1 MYVPFPSGRLV
12 LAGAVALAAATPTSA
27 EARGWETAGDI
38 GRNVLVGAA
47 LGIPVI
53 KGDWQGGL
61 QAGGSIL
68 LGSGVT
74 YGLKRIIPSERPD
87 GSDSRSFPSGHA
99 TTAFAAAATLDN
111 RYGWKVGIP
120 AFAVATFVG
129 ASRVAA
135 RKHRWYDVVAGAA
148 IGTGSGLLIT
158 SKRNSSVR
166 LLPFGDSKGGGVAF
180 AMRF

>member
-1 MYVPFPSGRLV
+1 MPIPFSSRRLI
-12 LAGAVALAAATPTSA
+12 LAGTIALTVATPCAARA
-27 EARGWETAGDI
+27 EGWDTAGDI

-53 KGDWQGGL
+53 KGDWQGSL

-68 LGSGVT
+68 VGSGIT

-129 ASRVAA
+129 ASRLTA

-148 IGTGSGLLIT
+148 IGTGSGLLLT
-158 SKRNSSVR
+158 RKRNSSVR
-166 LLPFGDSKGGGVAF
+166 LLPFGDSKGGGVSF